1 MHRTRERNNAANM
14 ENLNQMTDQTQLAK
28 TDAPKASMEL
38 GTMYQGMVELAKDPS
53 VDPAK
58 MEAMLAMQ
66 ERMLDRQSLTAYRT
80 AMHAA
85 RAKMPRITKDGKIT
99 NRQGQV
105 QSRFAHYEA
114 IDKIVRPLV
123 EAEGL
128 TYGFDVKESEG
139 GRVGVTCIVS
149 HVDGHEERFGPMP
162 LHVDTSGSKNPTQG
176 AGSTTSYGQ
185 RYTLCAAFN
194 IVTVGQDDDAQGGR
208 TQAPAGNQFEA
219 LLDESRKVALQGT
232 DAYATWFKARTN
244 MERGWLMDEGHHDN
258 NKRAA
263 TDAV

>member
-1 MHRTRERNNAANM
+1 
-14 ENLNQMTDQTQLAK
+14 MTNEIV
-28 TDAPKASMEL
+28 KADGGDEL
-38 GTMYQGMVELAKDPS
+38 GLSQMYQGMIELAKDPS

-58 MEAMLAMQ
+58 MASSLDMQ
-66 ERMLDRQSLTAYRT
+66 ERMIDRQNLTSYRR

-85 RAKMPRITKDGKIT
+85 RSNMPSITKDGKIT
-99 NRQGQV
+99 NKQGQV

-128 TYGFDVKESEG
+128 TYGFDTVSIEG

-162 LHVDTSGSKNPTQG
+162 LAVDTTGAKNATQG
-176 AGSTTSYGQ
+176 AGSAVSYGK

-194 IVTVGQDDDAQGGR
+194 IVTDGEDDD
-208 TQAPAGNQFEA
+208 GNA
-219 LLDESRKVALQGT
+219 
-232 DAYATWFKARTN
+232 
-244 MERGWLMDEGHHDN
+244 
-258 NKRAA
+258 AA
-263 TDAV
+263 TNVDLLLAYITELRTDRRGLVQIIKCGFNGDCPE